1 MTRAKEKLILTA
13 YHKNVEDLLDK
24 AAEKAAG
31 PVREEIHLPFRILM
45 ESGSYLDLLLAAL
58 YARRGG
64 EADLLADDPAASVA
78 VSRVPVDEM
87 TLHALEE
94 QAGMEERLARLSG
107 LWQADRDDLPDRK
120 LAEWLDLRLSW
131 QYAHGN
137 LRDLYTKTSVSELK
151 MAAMREHESG
161 QEAAGEGAQSLFH
174 EEEESILPRF
184 IRRQQAQEQAA
195 AAEEAGSEAAV
206 EAAESSGRD
215 AGKKP
220 RLSGAAYGT
229 AVHRIMELMDYDRF
243 RDPDSVTPGQVM
255 QWIEELENQ
264 GRIPPEYRQVLRP
277 RPFLRF
283 LQGDLGRRMGRAARA
298 GRLHREQPF
307 VLGLPASRL
316 REDFPSEET
325 IMIQGIIDAFFAE
338 EDGLVLVDYKTDH
351 VENGQQL
358 ADRYRTQMVYY
369 AQTLASVYHRPVR
382 EIILYAFGLGGEEVR
397 LDPPEAESGNNV

>member
-1 MTRAKEKLILTA
+1 
-13 YHKNVEDLLDK
+13 
-24 AAEKAAG
+24 
-31 PVREEIHLPFRILM
+31 
-45 ESGSYLDLLLAAL
+45 
-58 YARRGG
+58 
-64 EADLLADDPAASVA
+64 
-78 VSRVPVDEM
+78 
-87 TLHALEE
+87 
-94 QAGMEERLARLSG
+94 
-107 LWQADRDDLPDRK
+107 
-120 LAEWLDLRLSW
+120 
-131 QYAHGN
+131 
-137 LRDLYTKTSVSELK
+137 

-184 IRRQQAQEQAA
+184 IRRQQAQDQAA
-195 AAEEAGSEAAV
+195 AAEEAGSEAAA